1 MLLQAEKMNAQLFQ
15 QLRLPPRQMQLTAA
29 AAEYWRGRREAL
41 NTDLCRAVAPLSTL
55 PTLSTLPHAGVLA
68 LCGLQLPTSLAA
80 SDVDDSSADIQST
93 SRRVSRLLTLSS
105 SNSSATEWPDHAAA
119 HACAHACAQRA
130 RDAGVISD
138 LDAEVDA
145 GVCAACGVYGCSQHL
160 CGCACCV
167 DACCADAWQQRLLGC
182 DPAASAAARA
192 ALRRL
197 RAYQDA
203 DSRLFADMQRAVRMP
218 GCLFTVEQ
226 LVGGLPT
233 ALQHAVP
240 VVDWLR
246 VCQTA
251 AGECRAGAL
260 RADAEAMGWAI

>member
-1 MLLQAEKMNAQLFQ
+1 MLLQAEKMNAKLFQ

-41 NTDLCRAVAPLSTL
+41 NTDLCHAVAPLSTL
-55 PTLSTLPHAGVLA
+55 ATLSTLPHAGVLA
-68 LCGLQLPTSLAA
+68 LCGLQLPTSAAA
-80 SDVDDSSADIQST
+80 SDVDDTSADVQSK
-93 SRRVSRLLTLSS
+93 SRRLSRSLTHSS
-105 SNSSATEWPDHAAA
+105 SNSSATAWPDHACE
-119 HACAHACAQRA
+119 HACARRA

-160 CGCACCV
+160 CGCACC
-167 DACCADAWQQRLLGC
+167 ADAWQQRLLGC
-182 DPAASAAARA
+182 NPAASAAARA

-218 GCLFTVEQ
+218 GCLFTVDQ

-240 VVDWLR
+240 AVDWLR

-260 RADAEAMGWAI
+260 RADVEAMGWAI